1 MLNTS
6 ANSHTMR
13 PGTGNSTAR
22 WRGHPNGDLHLPHDN
37 VQLWCKFASVDR
49 IIIKDLLLRG
59 IVGINEDERTNRQD
73 ILINVTMWA
82 DTAAAATS
90 DDIVDAVNYRTVTK
104 GIISHVEGGQPMLV
118 ERLVQEVADICFDA
132 DERVA
137 EVEVTVEKPGAL
149 RFARSVGITIRRSR
163 SS

>member
-1 MLNTS
+1 M
-6 ANSHTMR
+6 
-13 PGTGNSTAR
+13 
-22 WRGHPNGDLHLPHDN
+22 
-37 VQLWCKFASVDR
+37 DR

-82 DTAAAATS
+82 DTAAAAAS

-104 GIISHVEGGQPMLV
+104 AIIAHIEGGQPMLV
-118 ERLVQEVADICFDA
+118 ERLVQEVANICFDA
-132 DERVA
+132 DERVT

-149 RFARSVGITIRRSR
+149 RFARSVGITIRRPR